1 MSKTKV
7 DRKINKIVRI
17 INRNLKE
24 DVFGDRFWIRQVKKQ
39 KSDGMQYYLYEMI
52 DRKHPERN
60 SLVSH
65 GWLWGESF
73 FLSADFYEAIND
85 FIVRSS
91 FWAEYYDDPSRYD
104 YNLDDY
110 AHPHYHYHSKEA
122 NKS

>member
-7 DRKINKIVRI
+7 DKKINKIVRI

-24 DVFGDRFWIRQVKKQ
+24 DVFGDRFWIRQIKKQ

-85 FIVRSS
+85 FIVRSD
-91 FWAEYYDDPSRYD
+91 FWADYYDDPKRYCAEM
-104 YNLDDY
+104 DDY
-110 AHPHYHYHSKEA
+110 AHTHYHYHSRNLA
-122 NKS
+122 

>member
-7 DRKINKIVRI
+7 HKKINKIVRI

-24 DVFGDRFWIRQVKKQ
+24 DVFGDRFWIRQIKKQ

-85 FIVRSS
+85 FIVRSD
-91 FWAEYYDDPSRYD
+91 FWAKYQNNENSYNKEMDYYAGDF
-104 YNLDDY
+104 
-110 AHPHYHYHSKEA
+110 YHYHTRNFK
-122 NKS
+122 